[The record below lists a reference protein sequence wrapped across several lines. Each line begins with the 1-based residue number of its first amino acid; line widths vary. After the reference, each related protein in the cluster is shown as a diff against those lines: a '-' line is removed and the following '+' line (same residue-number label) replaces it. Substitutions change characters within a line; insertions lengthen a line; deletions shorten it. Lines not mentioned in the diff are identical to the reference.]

1 MTDDDKPPRR
11 TPARRTPIKR
21 TGATPETQ
29 STGPSAKIEP
39 VPAETP
45 AEVPQRTEEMTANQ
59 TPTPATGWQSL
70 VETGALDKLTT
81 PVCITDNGHTIVY
94 ANKACMALIGDNE
107 QELRKS
113 SPAISKA
120 KFVGSNIDVFHA
132 DPSHQRNMI
141 ESMTNAAT
149 VKLRLG
155 AVALDVNVSPIR
167 DAKGDIDYCVVELHN
182 VSTVVAMEA
191 DFRSLIDAMNNMAMA
206 HEAGDIDHFIDT
218 GKLNAPRLK
227 DAAMMVNEM
236 VRAHINTKKATIAVF
251 DEFAKGNFDADLP
264 QQPRAKGFLNDTIN
278 RSRDNFRAVTSEITT
293 LSDAIVS
300 GNLDVQADISKFNG
314 EYRRIVESFERAFT
328 SLDGIFGMFAGQIE
342 QISGTAAQM
351 NDASQKLATNSQ
363 IASSSV
369 DEVSASVEETDAQV
383 RANAANAQEASK
395 LVQAAA
401 SVADMGNQ
409 KIAQMV
415 TAMEGINTSSQDIA
429 KIIKVI
435 DEIAFQTNLLALNA
449 AVEAARA
456 GQHGRGFAVV
466 AQEVRNLAG
475 RSAKAARETSD
486 LIESSASRVTS
497 GVRIANETSEA
508 FSQIAGDI
516 QKVRNIVSEIDQASG
531 EQSRGVAQINDAIG
545 EIAKAALATSQQ
557 AEELASTSSQMTSAT
572 TQMRNEIGRF
582 KLREHKKGAA
592 GMPDLSNLSPE
603 MMAQITKMMGG
614 NMAMAGA
621 GGASNADRDE
631 RGFGNF

>member
-1 MTDDDKPPRR
+1 MTEGNKPVRKSPTRR
-11 TPARRTPIKR
+11 TSPKTTQSAAKSTEP
-21 TGATPETQ
+21 GLSATP
-29 STGPSAKIEP
+29 IEP
-39 VPAETP
+39 VPAPQE
-45 AEVPQRTEEMTANQ
+45 AEVPQMTEETNASEKDTSTA
-59 TPTPATGWQSL
+59 GWQKVAESGVL
-70 VETGALDKLTT
+70 A
-81 PVCITDNGHTIVY
+81 
-94 ANKACMALIGDNE
+94 
-107 QELRKS
+107 QLR
-113 SPAISKA
+113 
-120 KFVGSNIDVFHA
+120 
-132 DPSHQRNMI
+132 
-141 ESMTNAAT
+141 T
-149 VKLRLG
+149 
-155 AVALDVNVSPIR
+155 AVALVDGDMIIRYANGACGELMVAHEAKLKTAVPAFSAAGLVGANIDIFHAVPEKQRGAMRSMNGAMEVPIR
-167 DAKGDIDYCVVELHN
+167 VPGSA
-182 VSTVVAMEA
+182 
-191 DFRSLIDAMNNMAMA
+191 IDATISKHNEGGEDYYMVEFQDVTKDVANEEGIRQFIADMNNMAMA
-206 HEAGDIDHFIDT
+206 HDAGDIDVFMDGST
-218 GKLNAPRLK
+218 NPVTKFR

-236 VRAHINTKKATIAVF
+236 VRAHINTKTTVMKVF
-251 DEFAKGNFDADLP
+251 DAFSKGDFDIEYP
-264 QQPRAKGFLNDTIN
+264 KQPRKKAFLHETVERQRETF
-278 RSRDNFRAVTSEITT
+278 RSLTDEIERM
-293 LSDAIVS
+293 SDAIVA
-300 GNLDVQADISKFNG
+300 GNLDIVVDPSKFNG
-314 EYRRIVESFERAFT
+314 EYGRIVRSFERAFNN
-328 SLDGIFGMFAGQIE
+328 LDNVFSMFSNQIE
-342 QISGTAAQM
+342 QIAGTSSQM

-383 RANAANAQEASK
+383 RANASNAQEASK

-401 SVADMGNQ
+401 QVAEVGNQ
-409 KIAQMV
+409 KITQMV
-415 TAMEGINTSSQDIA
+415 EAMEGINTSSQDIA

-486 LIESSASRVTS
+486 LIESSANRVTS
-497 GVRIANETSEA
+497 GVRIASETSEA

-516 QKVRNIVSEIDQASG
+516 QKVRDIVSEIDQASG

-582 KLREHKKGAA
+582 KLRETQKTMG

>member
-1 MTDDDKPPRR
+1 MTANE
-11 TPARRTPIKR
+11 TQ
-21 TGATPETQ
+21 TPET
-29 STGPSAKIEP
+29 
-39 VPAETP
+39 
-45 AEVPQRTEEMTANQ
+45 
-59 TPTPATGWQSL
+59 GWKSL
-70 VETGALDKLTT
+70 VATGALDKLCTAT
-81 PVCITDNGHTIVY
+81 CIADQDYNIVY
-94 ANKACMALIGDNE
+94 ANKACSDLVTKWEGTI
-107 QELRKS
+107 KS
-113 SPAISKA
+113 VNPSFAAA
-120 KFVGSNIDVFHA
+120 KFVGGSMDAFHKTP
-132 DPSHQRNMI
+132 DKQRTMLRNMAQPEPI
-141 ESMTNAAT
+141 KIRIGPMAWDTQI
-149 VKLRLG
+149 
-155 AVALDVNVSPIR
+155 SPMR
-167 DAKGDIDYCVVELHN
+167 DAKGNLEYVLVEVQDISVV
-182 VSTVVAMEA
+182 TKMEA

-206 HEAGDIDHFIDT
+206 HESGDIDHFINISA
-218 GKLNAPRLK
+218 LNEPKLK

-251 DEFAKGNFDADLP
+251 DEFARGNFDADLP
-264 QQPRAKGFLNDTIN
+264 VQPKGKAFLNETIN
-278 RSRDNFRAVTSEITT
+278 RSRMNFRSVTAEITM

-300 GNLDVQADISKFNG
+300 GNLDVQADASKFQG
-314 EYRRIVESFERAFT
+314 EYRQIVESFERAFT
-328 SLDGIFGMFAGQIE
+328 SLDGIFSMFGEQIE

-351 NDASQKLATNSQ
+351 NEASQKLATNSQ

-383 RANAANAQEASK
+383 RANAANAQDASK

-401 SVADMGNQ
+401 QVADMGNQ

-415 TAMEGINTSSQDIA
+415 DAMEGINTSSQDIA

-486 LIESSASRVTS
+486 LIEGATSRVTS

-516 QKVRNIVSEIDQASG
+516 QKVRDIVSEIDQASG

-557 AEELASTSSQMTSAT
+557 AEELASTSSQMTSST
-572 TQMRNEIGRF
+572 TQMRNEMGRF
-582 KLREHKKGAA
+582 KLRKVKKTAG
-592 GMPDLSNLSPE
+592 GMPDLSKLSPE
-603 MMAQITKMMGG
+603 MLAQITKMMGG
-614 NMAMAGA
+614 QMAMAN
-621 GGASNADRDE
+621 GGGSRNADRDE

>member
-1 MTDDDKPPRR
+1 MTEDNKPVRKSPTRR
-11 TPARRTPIKR
+11 TPPKTTQSAAKATE
-21 TGATPETQ
+21 TGLSATP
-29 STGPSAKIEP
+29 IEP
-39 VPAETP
+39 VPAPQE
-45 AEVPQRTEEMTANQ
+45 AEVPQRTEEMNASQ
-59 TPTPATGWQSL
+59 KDKPAAGWQKVADSGVLCQLRSPVAL
-70 VETGALDKLTT
+70 VDGDK
-81 PVCITDNGHTIVY
+81 IIRY
-94 ANKACMALIGDNE
+94 ANKACGQLMSTHEATLKGAIPAFSASGMVGTNIDIFHQIPQKQRSALDNMTGATDVPI
-107 QELRKS
+107 RMDGV
-113 SPAISKA
+113 AIDAIISKHEDEGETYYMVE
-120 KFVGSNIDVFHA
+120 FTDVTK
-132 DPSHQRNMI
+132 D
-141 ESMTNAAT
+141 
-149 VKLRLG
+149 
-155 AVALDVNVSPIR
+155 VANEEGIR
-167 DAKGDIDYCVVELHN
+167 MFIKE
-182 VSTVVAMEA
+182 
-191 DFRSLIDAMNNMAMA
+191 MNDMAMA
-206 HEAGDIDHFIDT
+206 HDAGDIDVFMDGT
-218 GKLNAPRLK
+218 KNPVARFR

-236 VRAHINTKKATIAVF
+236 VRAHINTKTTVMKVF
-251 DEFAKGNFDADLP
+251 DAFGQGDFDIVYP
-264 QQPRAKGFLNDTIN
+264 KQPRKKAFLHETVE
-278 RSRDNFRAVTSEITT
+278 RQRENFRSLTDEIERM
-293 LSDAIVS
+293 SDAIVS
-300 GNLDVQADISKFNG
+300 GNLDIVVDASKFNG
-314 EYRRIVESFERAFT
+314 EYARIVQSFERAFNH
-328 SLDGIFGMFAGQIE
+328 LDNVFSMFSGQIE
-342 QISGTAAQM
+342 QIAGTSGQM

-383 RANAANAQEASK
+383 RANASNAQEASK

-401 SVADMGNQ
+401 QVAEVGNQ
-409 KIAQMV
+409 KITQMV
-415 TAMEGINTSSQDIA
+415 EAMEGINTSSQDIA

-486 LIESSASRVTS
+486 LIESSANRVTS
-497 GVRIANETSEA
+497 GVRIASETSEA

-516 QKVRNIVSEIDQASG
+516 QKVRDIVSEIDQASG

-582 KLREHKKGAA
+582 KLRETQKTMG

-614 NMAMAGA
+614 NMAMAGT

>member
-1 MTDDDKPPRR
+1 MNASQKDT
-11 TPARRTPIKR
+11 
-21 TGATPETQ
+21 
-29 STGPSAKIEP
+29 SA
-39 VPAETP
+39 A
-45 AEVPQRTEEMTANQ
+45 
-59 TPTPATGWQSL
+59 GWQKVAESGVL
-70 VETGALDKLTT
+70 A
-81 PVCITDNGHTIVY
+81 
-94 ANKACMALIGDNE
+94 
-107 QELRKS
+107 QLR
-113 SPAISKA
+113 
-120 KFVGSNIDVFHA
+120 
-132 DPSHQRNMI
+132 
-141 ESMTNAAT
+141 T
-149 VKLRLG
+149 
-155 AVALDVNVSPIR
+155 AVALVDGDMIIRYANGACGELMVAHEAKLKTAVPAFSAAGLVGANIDIFHAVPEKQRGAMRSMNGAMEVPIR
-167 DAKGDIDYCVVELHN
+167 VPG
-182 VSTVVAMEA
+182 S
-191 DFRSLIDAMNNMAMA
+191 SIDATISKHNEGGEDYYMVEFQDVTKDVANEEGIRQFIADMNKMAMA
-206 HEAGDIDHFIDT
+206 HDAGDIDVFMDGST
-218 GKLNAPRLK
+218 NPVTKFR

-236 VRAHINTKKATIAVF
+236 VRAHINTKTTVMKVF
-251 DEFAKGNFDADLP
+251 DAFSKGDFDIEYP
-264 QQPRAKGFLNDTIN
+264 KQPRKKAFLHETVELQRETF
-278 RSRDNFRAVTSEITT
+278 RSLTDEIERM
-293 LSDAIVS
+293 SDAIVA
-300 GNLDVQADISKFNG
+300 GNLDIVVDPSKFNG
-314 EYRRIVESFERAFT
+314 EYGRIVRSFERAFNN
-328 SLDGIFGMFAGQIE
+328 LDNVFSMFSNQIE
-342 QISGTAAQM
+342 QIAGTSSQM

-383 RANAANAQEASK
+383 RANASNAQEASK

-401 SVADMGNQ
+401 QVADVGNQ
-409 KIAQMV
+409 KITQMV
-415 TAMEGINTSSQDIA
+415 EAMEGINTSSQDIA

-486 LIESSASRVTS
+486 LIESSANRVTS
-497 GVRIANETSEA
+497 GVRIASETSEA

-516 QKVRNIVSEIDQASG
+516 QKVRDIVSEIDQASG

-582 KLREHKKGAA
+582 KLRETQKTMG

>member
-1 MTDDDKPPRR
+1 MNAKQSI
-11 TPARRTPIKR
+11 TPGAGWQKVASSGVLCQLRTPI
-21 TGATPETQ
+21 A
-29 STGPSAKIEP
+29 
-39 VPAETP
+39 
-45 AEVPQRTEEMTANQ
+45 
-59 TPTPATGWQSL
+59 L
-70 VETGALDKLTT
+70 VDGDM
-81 PVCITDNGHTIVY
+81 IIRY
-94 ANKACMALIGDNE
+94 INKSCAQLMGDNE
-107 QELRKS
+107 AILKS
-113 SPAISKA
+113 AIPAFSA
-120 KFVGSNIDVFHA
+120 GAMVGTNIDIFHKI
-132 DPSHQRNMI
+132 PQKQRTTLETM
-141 ESMTNAAT
+141 SGAT
-149 VKLRLG
+149 
-155 AVALDVNVSPIR
+155 DVPIR
-167 DAKGDIDYCVVELHN
+167 IDGL
-182 VSTVVAMEA
+182 S
-191 DFRSLIDAMNNMAMA
+191 IDAMISKHQDDGEDYYMVEFTDVTKVVKNEEGIRQFIKDMNDMAMA
-206 HEAGDIDHFIDT
+206 HDAGDIDVFMDGST
-218 GKLNAPRLK
+218 NPVMRFR
-227 DAAMMVNEM
+227 DAAMMVNEL
-236 VRAHINTKKATIAVF
+236 VRAHINTKKTVMSVF
-251 DEFAKGNFDADLP
+251 DAFSKGDFDVP
-264 QQPRAKGFLNDTIN
+264 YPKQPRKKAFLHETVERQRETF
-278 RSRDNFRAVTSEITT
+278 RSLTDEIEKM
-293 LSDAIVS
+293 SDAIVA
-300 GNLDVQADISKFNG
+300 GNLNIEVDPSKFNG
-314 EYRRIVESFERAFT
+314 EYARIVQSFERAFNN
-328 SLDGIFGMFAGQIE
+328 LDNIFSMFSTQIE
-342 QISGTAAQM
+342 QVSGTAGQM

-383 RANAANAQEASK
+383 RANASNAQEASK

-401 SVADMGNQ
+401 QVAEVGNQ
-409 KIAQMV
+409 KITQMV
-415 TAMEGINTSSQDIA
+415 EAMEGINTSSQDIA

-497 GVRIANETSEA
+497 GVRIASETSEA

-516 QKVRNIVSEIDQASG
+516 QKVRDIVSEIDQASG

-582 KLREHKKGAA
+582 KLRDSNRKSSA

-614 NMAMAGA
+614 NMAMAG
-621 GGASNADRDE
+621 GGGSRNADRDE

>member
-1 MTDDDKPPRR
+1 MNASQKDT
-11 TPARRTPIKR
+11 
-21 TGATPETQ
+21 
-29 STGPSAKIEP
+29 STA
-39 VPAETP
+39 
-45 AEVPQRTEEMTANQ
+45 
-59 TPTPATGWQSL
+59 GWQKVAESGVL
-70 VETGALDKLTT
+70 A
-81 PVCITDNGHTIVY
+81 
-94 ANKACMALIGDNE
+94 
-107 QELRKS
+107 QLR
-113 SPAISKA
+113 
-120 KFVGSNIDVFHA
+120 
-132 DPSHQRNMI
+132 
-141 ESMTNAAT
+141 T
-149 VKLRLG
+149 
-155 AVALDVNVSPIR
+155 AVALVDGDMIIRYANGACGELMVAHEAKLKTAVPAFSAAGLVGANIDIFHAVPEKQRGAMSSMNGAMEVPIR
-167 DAKGDIDYCVVELHN
+167 VPGSA
-182 VSTVVAMEA
+182 
-191 DFRSLIDAMNNMAMA
+191 IDATISKHNEGGEDYYMVEFQDVTKDVANEEGIRQFIADMNNMAMA
-206 HEAGDIDHFIDT
+206 HDAGDIDVFMDGST
-218 GKLNAPRLK
+218 NPVTKFR

-236 VRAHINTKKATIAVF
+236 VRAHIHTKTTVMKVFDAFSKGDFDIEYPKQPRKKAFLHETVERQRETF
-251 DEFAKGNFDADLP
+251 RSLTDEIE
-264 QQPRAKGFLNDTIN
+264 RM
-278 RSRDNFRAVTSEITT
+278 
-293 LSDAIVS
+293 SDAIVA
-300 GNLDVQADISKFNG
+300 GNLDIVVDPSKFNG
-314 EYRRIVESFERAFT
+314 EYGRIVRSFERAFNN
-328 SLDGIFGMFAGQIE
+328 LDNVFSMFSNQIE
-342 QISGTAAQM
+342 QIAGTSSQM

-383 RANAANAQEASK
+383 RANASNAQEASK

-401 SVADMGNQ
+401 QVAEVGNQ
-409 KIAQMV
+409 KITQMV
-415 TAMEGINTSSQDIA
+415 EAMEGINTSSQDIA

-486 LIESSASRVTS
+486 LIESSANRVTS
-497 GVRIANETSEA
+497 GVRIASETSEA

-516 QKVRNIVSEIDQASG
+516 QKVRDIVSEIDQASG

-582 KLREHKKGAA
+582 KLRETQKTMG